1 MEVRPGRYTADIEG
15 DFVVFLIGMR
25 FNHPLRV
32 RKWLPVATAMPK
44 MVKVLQPAPR
54 TGLPG
59 RPAVVRADD
68 DYGSV
73 LARLRLTGP
82 VRPG

>member
-44 MVKVLQPAPR
+44 MLKVLSQASR

-59 RPAVVRADD
+59 LAAVVRADD
-68 DYGSV
+68 RTGPV
-73 LARLRLTGP
+73 LARLRFPGP
-82 VRPG
+82 VRAR

>member
-32 RKWLPVATAMPK
+32 RKWLPVATAMPNT
-44 MVKVLQPAPR
+44 AAAR
-54 TGLPG
+54 IGASTTDE
-59 RPAVVRADD
+59 PAVAP
-68 DYGSV
+68 Y
-73 LARLRLTGP
+73 
-82 VRPG
+82 

>member
-32 RKWLPVATAMPK
+32 RRWLPVATAMPK
-44 MVKVLQPAPR
+44 MLKVLSRASG

-59 RPAVVRADD
+59 LPLMVRADD
-68 DYGSV
+68 PGGPV
-73 LARLRLTGP
+73 LARLRFP
-82 VRPG
+82 